1 MSIYRLILVPA
12 IITAAVTLLRLVGE
26 LNGWSR
32 TFFNAEAGGAGA
44 IIGIAWLV
52 PIFGIYFAWKLH
64 AAEQAP
70 PALRTLGYAVLSIV
84 VFLALSFLGPRI
96 LGVDPNQPTLGA
108 LGMIAVAAIV
118 SLAIAYSR
126 TGALGKT
133 LFAYGLAARIP
144 VILVML
150 LAILGN
156 WGTHYDV
163 LPPGITMDTSPWVKW
178 FFIGVVPQ
186 LTLWMAFTVAIG
198 ALFGGLAL
206 LIAERRREPATR
218 TA

>member
-1 MSIYRLILVPA
+1 
-12 IITAAVTLLRLVGE
+12 
-26 LNGWSR
+26 
-32 TFFNAEAGGAGA
+32 
-44 IIGIAWLV
+44 
-52 PIFGIYFAWKLH
+52 
-64 AAEQAP
+64 
-70 PALRTLGYAVLSIV
+70 VLSIV
-84 VFLALSFLGPRI
+84 VFMALAFLGPRI
-96 LGVDPNQPTLGA
+96 LGVDPNQPTLAA

-118 SLAIAYSR
+118 SLAIVYST

-186 LTLWMAFTVAIG
+186 LTLWMAFTLAIG
-198 ALFGGLAL
+198 ALFGGVAL
-206 LIAERRREPATR
+206 LVAERRREPAAR
-218 TA
+218 TV